1 MKEKQ
6 YRDQLLIQEKISFS
20 RPLDQKKLIADLKR
34 ICLYIEQIEHNE
46 IIELITNELQFLFEE
61 VVMELAKLTYSDAS
75 AMAEKWSGYSNRDFR
90 SKMYK
95 LYKREIDGIV
105 SKKAIRLK
113 TVLPRLR
120 RAIKEYSLKA
130 GELNSF
136 VEKNKKLY
144 NQIDKKWYEL
154 LGGIKGRVDNIFDT
168 EDRLKKGAKLKDQ
181 DIISSLLGI
190 DFIKGQTH
198 IYHDINAEYFMDSRL
213 HRHALMDY

>member
-190 DFIKGQTH
+190 DFIRGQSH
-198 IYHDINAEYFMDSRL
+198 IYHDVNAEYFMDSRL